1 MTYASIS
8 AITVEE
14 LHTSRTFSNDAGQWT
29 LNRSFLAYPTT
40 ANTNVG
46 LTGLMQ
52 HPSIPRSGSRHPEFA
67 TAVVVGHEM
76 SPIEEHSGA
85 YKIDVK
91 YVASGLPDTGG
102 NPNSN
107 APGFVTEAVNMRVSY
122 VDVYRNNASPY
133 AVPDEDETTDIGGK
147 CADTA
152 GNPYS
157 YPLPLMEL
165 QYTENIPFAPKFNY
179 YSNFVATRNSAA
191 FAGAGIGEVVYFGAN
206 SKQLTP
212 EVWQIQHTFVWDK
225 QFKHRRQQ
233 AMTDENGRVQLS
245 AKEGNDSNGFCAE
258 KVTWIQPFPR
268 IMNFN
273 PLLEYNPYSP

>member
-1 MTYASIS
+1 MTYANIS

-40 ANTNVG
+40 ANTNVN

-107 APGFVTEAVNMRVSY
+107 APGFVTEAVNMRVVY
-122 VDVYRNNASPY
+122 VDVYRNGGDFMIADGDN
-133 AVPDEDETTDIGGK
+133 TTDIGGE

-157 YPLPLMEL
+157 YPLPMIEL
-165 QYTENIPFAPKFNY
+165 QYTENIPFPPPFNAWA
-179 YSNFVATRNSAA
+179 NRVAHRNSTT
-191 FAGAGIGEVVYFGAN
+191 FADALPGQVVYFGAS

-212 EVWQIQHTFVWDK
+212 EVWQVQHTFVWDK
-225 QFKHRRQQ
+225 LMKHRRQQ
-233 AMTDENGRVQLS
+233 AKTDETGRVVLA
-245 AKEGNDSNGFCAE
+245 AKEDVDEFGFCAE
-258 KVTWIQPFPR
+258 RVTWIQPFPSVTD
-268 IMNFN
+268 FN
-273 PLLEYNPYSP
+273 TMLYYNPYI